1 MYLADASVPSGALL
15 QDENI
20 RLPSRMEGNALPR
33 FSKVLTEAEVKG
45 DPPVLRK
52 PVCRVAGNS
61 NDVSTQPLNRT
72 SSTDLRQNL
81 LLLSPGDRLMPPPS
95 SSNIPGMATRVVTK
109 ISEDR

>member
-1 MYLADASVPSGALL
+1 MPSGALL
-15 QDENI
+15 QDENV

-61 NDVSTQPLNRT
+61 SLVSTQQPQALNRT
-72 SSTDLRQNL
+72 SPADLRQTL
-81 LLLSPGDRLMPPPS
+81 QLLSPGDRLMAPPS
-95 SSNIPGMATRVVTK
+95 SSDLPGMVNKLGILSTQFYNFQ
-109 ISEDR
+109 